1 MGLRPGPSLALEKV
15 TEIITV
21 HKARLLGLIPIL
33 IATAFTLNACAAK
46 PAPEKSCS
54 FVQNSEQQRVSWG
67 SQVPVVMYIDSSV
80 PNEYFDDIKSA
91 ANTWNQK
98 IGREVI
104 KIGGYVDTNSDPVQD
119 GHNVIY
125 YRHTWEPEKSNEQ
138 ARTTVYWAGDRIY
151 EADMRI
157 NGKDFT
163 FSSGTS
169 LEPSRV
175 DMQSLVLHEFG
186 HVLGLAHSSEPQS
199 VMARSLPNDIMRR
212 ALSSS
217 DEESIRCEY

>member
-1 MGLRPGPSLALEKV
+1 MR
-15 TEIITV
+15 
-21 HKARLLGLIPIL
+21 KARLFGLIPIL
-33 IATAFTLNACAAK
+33 FATAFTLNACAAK
-46 PAPEKSCS
+46 PTPEASCN

-67 SQVPVVMYIDSSV
+67 SQVPVIMYIDSSV
-80 PNEYFDDIKSA
+80 PNEYFDDIRA
-91 ANTWNQK
+91 AAETWNK
-98 IGREVI
+98 EIGREVL
-104 KIGGYVDTNSDPVQD
+104 KIGGYVDTKSDPAQD
-119 GHNVIY
+119 GHNIIY
-125 YRHTWEPEKSNEQ
+125 FLHTWEAEKSNEQ

-157 NGKDFT
+157 NAKDFT
-163 FSSGTS
+163 FSSGDA

-186 HVLGLAHSSEPQS
+186 HVLGLAHSVAPQS

-212 ALSSS
+212 ALSTS